1 MRTTAQARRS
11 PPAAAPKTAA
21 GRRSRSASTEAKE
34 VAAPP
39 SSATAAPHA
48 EPATAPAL
56 SPIAVTAVRMVR
68 VEEGIYALR
77 IGAMA
82 GAAGEA
88 GGMPIP
94 AAQISAPFVED
105 GSGVEIVAS
114 FPGKGPWV
122 GRQGGTAILRSPPR
136 GGFVIITVYG
146 GVGQQAAAPTVD
158 LQRLD
163 SQAGVAAEAA
173 AAPPATGA
181 PAAGGAT
188 REIPSEI
195 LLHIE
200 RAGDRLF
207 PGRGWV
213 GALGRRMRIEAFSI
227 RPLERLAPADIE
239 MKGFLPNGG
248 ETAWVPG
255 GVLCGTRG
263 RGLPL
268 TGFALRIAPQ
278 RASQFDVI
286 YQGSFFSGGIS
297 EPHRSGNPCRS
308 ATLDDPLE
316 AINVRLVERV
326 GEPVAA
332 AEPA

>member
-1 MRTTAQARRS
+1 MRTTAEIRRS
-11 PPAAAPKTAA
+11 PAAAARNTVAGRRGRNAGKPAPEAAAAP
-21 GRRSRSASTEAKE
+21 S
-34 VAAPP
+34 P
-39 SSATAAPHA
+39 A
-48 EPATAPAL
+48 EPEAQIEPTPT
-56 SPIAVTAVRMVR
+56 PIAVTAVRMVR
-68 VEEGIYALR
+68 VEEGLYALR
-77 IGAMA
+77 IGEMA

-88 GGMPIP
+88 AGMAVP
-94 AAQISAPFVED
+94 AAQISAPFAED
-105 GSGVEIVAS
+105 GNGVEIVAS

-122 GRQGGTAILRSPPR
+122 GREGGTAILRSPAR
-136 GGFVIITVYG
+136 GGFVIVTVYG
-146 GVGQQAAAPTVD
+146 GAGQQAAAPAVD

-163 SQAGVAAEAA
+163 AAAGNAGAA
-173 AAPPATGA
+173 AAPAARPAAAA
-181 PAAGGAT
+181 PAVGAGSHD
-188 REIPSEI
+188 IPAEI

-213 GALGRRMRIEAFSI
+213 GALGRRMRIEAFSV
-227 RPLERLAPADIE
+227 RPLERLAPSDIE

-278 RASQFDVI
+278 RAGQFEVI

-297 EPHRSGNPCRS
+297 EPHRSGTPCRS

-326 GEPVAA
+326 GEP
-332 AEPA
+332 ETPGNPT